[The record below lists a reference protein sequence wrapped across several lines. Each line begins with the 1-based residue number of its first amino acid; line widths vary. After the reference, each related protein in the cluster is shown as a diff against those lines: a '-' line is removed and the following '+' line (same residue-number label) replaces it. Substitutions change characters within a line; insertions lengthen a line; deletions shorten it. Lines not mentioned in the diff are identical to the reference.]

1 MDADR
6 ARTEPAYVI
15 GIRPAPGATI
25 FPDGKVVVVFNRDPG
40 HVECEGGR
48 LDPDEQMGTVR
59 TYRMDWGATISFTWP
74 DDGSLTVGYSTLD
87 CVGEGGEPTLIAVT
101 PEQGGSAS
109 AQELQ
114 ANGIVMEF
122 NEPVEPA
129 EAGSRGAF
137 LIGDSNGEEW
147 RPTVTADGHRIT
159 VRAARSG
166 VFVPERTYHVTGSV
180 SDASGAST
188 VISLTYQTTDGD
200 E

>member
-1 MDADR
+1 MGPDR
-6 ARTEPAYVI
+6 ARPEPAYVI

-40 HVECEGGR
+40 DVQCEGGR
-48 LDPDEQMGTVR
+48 LDPDGQVGTVR
-59 TYRMDWGATISFTWP
+59 TYRMEWGGTISFAWP
-74 DDGSLTVGYSTLD
+74 DDGSLTVAYSPLG
-87 CVGEGGEPTLIAVT
+87 CVGEGGGGTLVAVT
-101 PEQGGSAS
+101 PEQGGPAS

-122 NEPVEPA
+122 DETVEPD

-137 LIGDSNGEEW
+137 LISDSNGEEW
-147 RPTVTADGHRIT
+147 RPTVTVAGHRIT

-166 VFVPERTYHVTGSV
+166 VFVPGRTYHVTGSV
-180 SDASGAST
+180 HDASGNST
-188 VISLTYQTTDGD
+188 EISLTYQTTDGD